1 MERKMKLVNFLYK
14 GEKNIGALLDD
25 GVCSFKSISD
35 KYSISMLE
43 FIEQIHELS
52 PEVSNFIDSNPEVIP
67 LSEIEFLPVIER
79 PGKVLAVGLN
89 YKDHAKETGMDLP
102 EVPMIFTKQS
112 TSVLGHQGEIHKP
125 KVSDAVDYEGEMAFV
140 IGKKCRHV
148 SKEEALDVIA
158 GVTICNDVSVRDW
171 QIASPT
177 FTMGKSFDT
186 HCPIGPYIVTMD
198 EISDIHNLK
207 IKTYVNDELR
217 QDSCTDQLIFDCF
230 DLIEHITKAFT
241 LEPGDII
248 ATGTS
253 SGVGVVLGKYLIPN
267 DVVRIELENVGTL
280 ENKVVLEP

>member
-1 MERKMKLVNFLYK
+1 MKLVNFLFK

-35 KYSISMLE
+35 KYSMSMLE
-43 FIEQIHELS
+43 FIEQMDDLS
-52 PEVSNFIDSNPEVIP
+52 PKVSKFINSNPEVIP
-67 LSEIEFLPVIER
+67 LSKIEFLPVIER

-102 EVPMIFTKQS
+102 KVPMIFTKQS

-148 SKEEALDVIA
+148 NKEDALDVIA

-253 SGVGVVLGKYLIPN
+253 SGVGVVLGKYLVPN
-267 DVVRIELENVGTL
+267 DVVRIELESVGTL
-280 ENKVVLEP
+280 ENKVILEP

>member
-1 MERKMKLVNFLYK
+1 MKLVNFLYK

-43 FIEQIHELS
+43 FVEQMDDLS
-52 PEVSNFIDSNPEVIP
+52 PKVSKFINSNPEVIP

-217 QDSCTDQLIFDCF
+217 QNSCTDQLIFDCF

-267 DVVRIELENVGTL
+267 DVVKIELENVGTL
-280 ENKVVLEP
+280 ENKVILEP

>member
-1 MERKMKLVNFLYK
+1 MKLVNFLYK

-35 KYSISMLE
+35 KYSMSMIE
-43 FIEQIHELS
+43 FIEQIDDLS
-52 PEVSNFIDSNPEVIP
+52 PKVSKFINSNPEVIP

-148 SKEEALDVIA
+148 NKEDALDVIA

-186 HCPIGPYIVTMD
+186 HCPIGPYIATMD

-280 ENKVVLEP
+280 ENKVILEP

>member
-1 MERKMKLVNFLYK
+1 MKLVNFLFK
-14 GEKNIGALLDD
+14 GEKNVGALLDD
-25 GVCSFKSISD
+25 GVCSFKSISAQ
-35 KYSISMLE
+35 YSISMLE
-43 FIEQIHELS
+43 FIEQIEKLF
-52 PEVSNFIDSNPEVIP
+52 PEASKFIDSNPEVIP

-148 SKEEALDVIA
+148 SKEDALDVIA

-253 SGVGVVLGKYLIPN
+253 SGVGVVLGKYLVPN

-280 ENKVVLEP
+280 ENKVILEP

>member
-1 MERKMKLVNFLYK
+1 MKLVNFLYK

-35 KYSISMLE
+35 KYSMSMME
-43 FIEQIHELS
+43 FIEQIDDLS
-52 PEVSNFIDSNPEVIP
+52 PKVSKFINSNPEVIP

-102 EVPMIFTKQS
+102 KVPMIFTKQS

-148 SKEEALDVIA
+148 SKEDALDVIA
-158 GVTICNDVSVRDW
+158 GVTICNDASVRDW

-253 SGVGVVLGKYLIPN
+253 SGVGVVLGKYLVPN

-280 ENKVVLEP
+280 ENKVILEP

>member
-1 MERKMKLVNFLYK
+1 MKLVNFLYK

-35 KYSISMLE
+35 KYSMSMME
-43 FIEQIHELS
+43 FIEQIDDLS
-52 PEVSNFIDSNPEVIP
+52 PKVSKFINSNPEVIP

-102 EVPMIFTKQS
+102 KVPMIFTKQS

-148 SKEEALDVIA
+148 NKEDALDVIA

-253 SGVGVVLGKYLIPN
+253 SGVGVVLGKYLVPN

>member
-1 MERKMKLVNFLYK
+1 MKLVNFLYK

-35 KYSISMLE
+35 KYSMSMME
-43 FIEQIHELS
+43 FIEQIDDLS
-52 PEVSNFIDSNPEVIP
+52 PKASKFINSNPEVIP

-102 EVPMIFTKQS
+102 KVPMIFTKQS

-148 SKEEALDVIA
+148 NKEDALDVIA

-253 SGVGVVLGKYLIPN
+253 SGVGVVLGKYLVPN

>member
-1 MERKMKLVNFLYK
+1 MKLVNFLFK
-14 GEKNIGALLDD
+14 GEKNVGALLDD

-267 DVVRIELENVGTL
+267 DVVKIELENVGTL
-280 ENKVVLEP
+280 ENKVILEP

>member
-1 MERKMKLVNFLYK
+1 MKLVNFLFK
-14 GEKNIGALLDD
+14 GEKNVGALLDD

-43 FIEQIHELS
+43 FIEQTDELS
-52 PEVSNFIDSNPEVIP
+52 PEVSKFIDSNPEVIP

-148 SKEEALDVIA
+148 SKEDALDVIA

-253 SGVGVVLGKYLIPN
+253 SGVGVVLGKYLVPN
-267 DVVRIELENVGTL
+267 DVVKIELENVGTL
-280 ENKVVLEP
+280 ENKVILEP

>member
-1 MERKMKLVNFLYK
+1 MKLVNFLYK

-35 KYSISMLE
+35 KYSMSMME
-43 FIEQIHELS
+43 FIEQIDDLF
-52 PEVSNFIDSNPEVIP
+52 PKVSKFINSNPEVIP

-102 EVPMIFTKQS
+102 KVPMIFTKQS

-148 SKEEALDVIA
+148 SKEDALDVIA

-253 SGVGVVLGKYLIPN
+253 SGVGVVLGKYLVPN

>member
-1 MERKMKLVNFLYK
+1 MKLVNFLFK
-14 GEKNIGALLDD
+14 GEKNVGASLDD

-35 KYSISMLE
+35 KYSISMLK
-43 FIEQIHELS
+43 FIEQIDELS
-52 PEVSNFIDSNPEVIP
+52 PEVSKFIDSNPEVIP
-67 LSEIEFLPVIER
+67 LSEIDFLPVIER

-148 SKEEALDVIA
+148 SKEDALDVIA

-253 SGVGVVLGKYLIPN
+253 SGVGVVLGKYLVPN
-267 DVVRIELENVGTL
+267 DVVKIELENVGTL
-280 ENKVVLEP
+280 ENKVILEP

>member
-1 MERKMKLVNFLYK
+1 MKLVNFLYK

-35 KYSISMLE
+35 KYSMPMME
-43 FIEQIHELS
+43 FIEQIDDLS
-52 PEVSNFIDSNPEVIP
+52 PKVSKFINSNPEVIP

-102 EVPMIFTKQS
+102 KVPMIFTKQS

-148 SKEEALDVIA
+148 SKEDALDVIA

-186 HCPIGPYIVTMD
+186 HCPIGPYIATMD

-253 SGVGVVLGKYLIPN
+253 SGVGVVLGKYLVPN

>member
-1 MERKMKLVNFLYK
+1 MKLVNFLFK
-14 GEKNIGALLDD
+14 GEKNVGALLDD

-35 KYSISMLE
+35 KYPMSMLE
-43 FIEQIHELS
+43 FVEQMDDLS
-52 PEVSNFIDSNPEVIP
+52 PKVSKFINSNPEVIP

-148 SKEEALDVIA
+148 SKEDALDVIA

-253 SGVGVVLGKYLIPN
+253 SGVGVVLGKYLVPN

-280 ENKVVLEP
+280 ENKVILEP

>member
-1 MERKMKLVNFLYK
+1 MKLVNFLFK
-14 GEKNIGALLDD
+14 GEKNVGALLDD

-217 QDSCTDQLIFDCF
+217 QNSCTDQLIFDCF

-267 DVVRIELENVGTL
+267 DVVKIELENVGTL
-280 ENKVVLEP
+280 ENKVILEP

>member
-1 MERKMKLVNFLYK
+1 MKLVNFLSK

-35 KYSISMLE
+35 KYSMSMLE
-43 FIEQIHELS
+43 FIEQIDELS
-52 PEVSNFIDSNPEVIP
+52 PEVSKFINSNPEVIP

-102 EVPMIFTKQS
+102 KVPMIFTKQS

-253 SGVGVVLGKYLIPN
+253 SGVGVVLGKYLVPN

>member
-1 MERKMKLVNFLYK
+1 MKLVNFLYK

-35 KYSISMLE
+35 KYYMSMLE
-43 FIEQIHELS
+43 FIEQIDDLS
-52 PEVSNFIDSNPEVIP
+52 PKVSKFINSNPEVIP

-102 EVPMIFTKQS
+102 KVPMIFTKQS

-148 SKEEALDVIA
+148 SKEDALDVIA

-253 SGVGVVLGKYLIPN
+253 SGVGVVLGKYLVPN

-280 ENKVVLEP
+280 ENKVILEP

>member
-1 MERKMKLVNFLYK
+1 MKLVNFLYK

-35 KYSISMLE
+35 KYSMSMME
-43 FIEQIHELS
+43 FIEQIDDLS
-52 PEVSNFIDSNPEVIP
+52 PKVSKFINSNPEVIP

-102 EVPMIFTKQS
+102 KVPMIFTKQS

-148 SKEEALDVIA
+148 SKEDAFDVIA

-253 SGVGVVLGKYLIPN
+253 SGVGVVLGKYLVPN

-280 ENKVVLEP
+280 ENKVILEP

>member
-1 MERKMKLVNFLYK
+1 MKLVNFLFK
-14 GEKNIGALLDD
+14 GEKNVGALLDD

-35 KYSISMLE
+35 KYSMSMLE
-43 FIEQIHELS
+43 FIEQIDKLS
-52 PEVSNFIDSNPEVIP
+52 PEVSKFIDSNPEVIP

-148 SKEEALDVIA
+148 SKEDALGVIA

-253 SGVGVVLGKYLIPN
+253 SGVGVILGKYLVPN

-280 ENKVVLEP
+280 ENKVILEP

>member
-1 MERKMKLVNFLYK
+1 MKLVNFLYK

-35 KYSISMLE
+35 KYSMSMLE
-43 FIEQIHELS
+43 FVEQMDDLS
-52 PEVSNFIDSNPEVIP
+52 PKVSKFINSNPEVIP
-67 LSEIEFLPVIER
+67 LSKIEFLPVIER

-102 EVPMIFTKQS
+102 KVPMIFTKQS

-148 SKEEALDVIA
+148 SKEDALNVIA

-186 HCPIGPYIVTMD
+186 HCPIGPYIATMD

-253 SGVGVVLGKYLIPN
+253 SGVGVVLGKYLVPN

>member
-1 MERKMKLVNFLYK
+1 MKLVNFLYK

-35 KYSISMLE
+35 KYSMSMLE
-43 FIEQIHELS
+43 FIEQLDNLS
-52 PEVSNFIDSNPEVIP
+52 PEASKFINSNPEVIP

-102 EVPMIFTKQS
+102 KVPMIFTKQS

-148 SKEEALDVIA
+148 SKEDALDVIV

-253 SGVGVVLGKYLIPN
+253 SGVGVVLGKYLVPN
-267 DVVRIELENVGTL
+267 DVIRIELENVGTL

>member
-1 MERKMKLVNFLYK
+1 MKLVNFLFK
-14 GEKNIGALLDD
+14 GEKNVGALVDD

-52 PEVSNFIDSNPEVIP
+52 PEVSKFIDSNPEVIP

-253 SGVGVVLGKYLIPN
+253 SGVGVVLGKYLVPN

-280 ENKVVLEP
+280 ENKVILEP

>member
-1 MERKMKLVNFLYK
+1 MKLVNYLYK

-35 KYSISMLE
+35 KYSMSMME
-43 FIEQIHELS
+43 FIEQIDDLS
-52 PEVSNFIDSNPEVIP
+52 PKVSKFINSNPEVIP

-102 EVPMIFTKQS
+102 KVPMIFTKQS

-148 SKEEALDVIA
+148 SKEDALDVIA

-186 HCPIGPYIVTMD
+186 HCPIGPYIATMD

-253 SGVGVVLGKYLIPN
+253 SGVGVVLGKYLVPN

>member
-1 MERKMKLVNFLYK
+1 MKLVNFLFK
-14 GEKNIGALLDD
+14 GERNVGALLED
-25 GVCSFKSISD
+25 GVFSFKSISD
-35 KYSISMLE
+35 KYPISMLE
-43 FIEQIHELS
+43 FIEQIDELS
-52 PEVSNFIDSNPEVIP
+52 PEVSKFINSNPEVIP

-148 SKEEALDVIA
+148 SKEDALDVIA

-186 HCPIGPYIVTMD
+186 HCPIGPFIVTMD

-253 SGVGVVLGKYLIPN
+253 SGVGVVLGKYLVPN

-280 ENKVVLEP
+280 ENKVILEP

>member
-1 MERKMKLVNFLYK
+1 MKLVNFLFK
-14 GEKNIGALLDD
+14 GEKNVGALVDD

-35 KYSISMLE
+35 KYSISMTE

-52 PEVSNFIDSNPEVIP
+52 PEVSKFIDSNPEVIP

-89 YKDHAKETGMDLP
+89 YRDHAKETGMDLP

-267 DVVRIELENVGTL
+267 DVVKIELENVGTL
-280 ENKVVLEP
+280 ENKVILEP

>member
-1 MERKMKLVNFLYK
+1 MKLVNFLSK

-35 KYSISMLE
+35 KYSMSMLE
-43 FIEQIHELS
+43 FIEQIDELS
-52 PEVSNFIDSNPEVIP
+52 PEVSKFINSNPEVIP
-67 LSEIEFLPVIER
+67 LSEIEFLPIIER

-102 EVPMIFTKQS
+102 KVPMIFTKQS
-112 TSVLGHQGEIHKP
+112 TSVLGHRGEIHKP

-186 HCPIGPYIVTMD
+186 HCPIGPYIATMD

-253 SGVGVVLGKYLIPN
+253 SGVGVVLGKYLVPN

>member
-1 MERKMKLVNFLYK
+1 MKLVNFLYK

-25 GVCSFKSISD
+25 GVCSFKSILD
-35 KYSISMLE
+35 KYSMSMME
-43 FIEQIHELS
+43 FIEQIDDLS
-52 PEVSNFIDSNPEVIP
+52 PKVSKFINSNPEVIP

-102 EVPMIFTKQS
+102 KVPMIFTKQS

-148 SKEEALDVIA
+148 SKEDALDVIA

-253 SGVGVVLGKYLIPN
+253 SGVGVVLGKYLVPN

>member
-1 MERKMKLVNFLYK
+1 MKLVNFLFK

-35 KYSISMLE
+35 KYSMSMLE
-43 FIEQIHELS
+43 FIEQMDELS
-52 PEVSNFIDSNPEVIP
+52 PKVSKFINSNPEVIP

-89 YKDHAKETGMDLP
+89 YQDHAKETGMDLP
-102 EVPMIFTKQS
+102 KVPMIFTKQS

-125 KVSDAVDYEGEMAFV
+125 KVSDAVDYEGELAFV

-148 SKEEALDVIA
+148 NKEDALDVIA

-207 IKTYVNDELR
+207 IKTFVNDELR

-253 SGVGVVLGKYLIPN
+253 SGVGVVLGKYLVPN

-280 ENKVVLEP
+280 ENKVILEP

>member
-1 MERKMKLVNFLYK
+1 MKLVNFLYK

-35 KYSISMLE
+35 KYSMPMLE
-43 FIEQIHELS
+43 FIEQIDALS
-52 PEVSNFIDSNPEVIP
+52 PKVSKFINSNPEVIP

-102 EVPMIFTKQS
+102 KVPMIFTKQS

-148 SKEEALDVIA
+148 SKEDALDVIA

-186 HCPIGPYIVTMD
+186 HCPIGPYIATMD

-253 SGVGVVLGKYLIPN
+253 SGVGVVLGKYLVPN

-280 ENKVVLEP
+280 ENKVILEP

>member
-1 MERKMKLVNFLYK
+1 MKLVNFLYK

-35 KYSISMLE
+35 KYSMSMLE

-52 PEVSNFIDSNPEVIP
+52 PEVSKFIDSNPEVIP

-89 YKDHAKETGMDLP
+89 YRDHAKETGMDLP

-280 ENKVVLEP
+280 ENKVILEP

>member
-1 MERKMKLVNFLYK
+1 MKLVNFLYK

-35 KYSISMLE
+35 KYSMSMLE
-43 FIEQIHELS
+43 FIEQMDDLS
-52 PEVSNFIDSNPEVIP
+52 PKVSKFINSNPEVIP
-67 LSEIEFLPVIER
+67 LSKIEFLPVIER

-102 EVPMIFTKQS
+102 KVPMIFTKQS

-148 SKEEALDVIA
+148 SKEDALDVIA

-241 LEPGDII
+241 LEAGDII

-253 SGVGVVLGKYLIPN
+253 SGVGVVLGKYLVPN

>member
-1 MERKMKLVNFLYK
+1 MKLVNFLYK

-35 KYSISMLE
+35 KYSMSMME
-43 FIEQIHELS
+43 FIEQIDDLS
-52 PEVSNFIDSNPEVIP
+52 PKVSKFINSNPEVIP

-102 EVPMIFTKQS
+102 KVPMIFTKQS

-148 SKEEALDVIA
+148 SKEDALDVIA

-217 QDSCTDQLIFDCF
+217 QDSSTDQLIFDCF

-253 SGVGVVLGKYLIPN
+253 SGVGVVLGKYLVPN
-267 DVVRIELENVGTL
+267 DVVKIELENVGTL
-280 ENKVVLEP
+280 ENKVILEP

>member
-1 MERKMKLVNFLYK
+1 MKLVNFLFK

-43 FIEQIHELS
+43 FIEQIDELS
-52 PEVSNFIDSNPEVIP
+52 PEVSKFIDSNPEVIP
-67 LSEIEFLPVIER
+67 LSKIEFLPVIER

-148 SKEEALDVIA
+148 SKEDALDVIA

-253 SGVGVVLGKYLIPN
+253 SGVGVVLGKYLVPN

-280 ENKVVLEP
+280 ENKVILEP

>member
-1 MERKMKLVNFLYK
+1 MKLVNFLFK
-14 GEKNIGALLDD
+14 GEKNVGALVDD

-52 PEVSNFIDSNPEVIP
+52 PEVSKFIDSNPEVIP
-67 LSEIEFLPVIER
+67 LSEIEFLPVIDR

-89 YKDHAKETGMDLP
+89 YRDHAKETGMDLP

-280 ENKVVLEP
+280 ENKVILEP

>member
-1 MERKMKLVNFLYK
+1 MKLVNFLYK

-35 KYSISMLE
+35 KYSMSMME
-43 FIEQIHELS
+43 FIEQIDDLS
-52 PEVSNFIDSNPEVIP
+52 PKVSKFINSNPEVIP

-102 EVPMIFTKQS
+102 KVPMIFTKQS

-148 SKEEALDVIA
+148 SKEDALDVIA

-253 SGVGVVLGKYLIPN
+253 SGVGVVLGKYLVPN